1 MVDVEPQVFTKAATA
16 LRAEISGITV
26 SGVED
31 YAPAKLPFCSLVE
44 ADNYSYLPSR
54 DTASNENH
62 VNVMYEANIFSAKK
76 GGKKTEAKA
85 IEAVLDTVMNGM
97 GFTKMSSTPINEGD
111 GTRCRRVVRYA
122 AVIGKN
128 NVIYRR

>member
-31 YAPAKLPFCSLVE
+31 YAPSKLPFCSLVE

-76 GGKKTEAKA
+76 GGKKAEAKA
-85 IEAVLDTVMNGM
+85 IEAVLDNVMNEM
-97 GFTKMSSTPINEGD
+97 GFTKMSSTPIPEGD
-111 GTRCRRVVRYA
+111 GTRTRRVIRYS
-122 AVIGKN
+122 AVISTN
-128 NVIYRR
+128 ETIYRR